1 MESKAKSKKR
11 NFRPLIFAPSAL
23 GVFVLFVSLLTMSS
37 TQSEAISEVKKG
49 LNIADV
55 KSVWDKYKADLSSD
69 EDFLFEV
76 RTKLSSFN
84 LSEGQVNDCRSWL
97 PKPATS
103 LNLIVVPD
111 LSSRIIDT
119 LNNPDQIKN
128 DTILLNHIW
137 KTFTQSVRTKMNSKD
152 RLIVDVTDPDQAQ
165 GKFRMVAN
173 NLIFDLSEHK
183 DKSNKLFFDKVGDQF
198 SRNIAELYS
207 MAKAQPQGADYWS
220 FFNQNLQRN
229 IKQSTL
235 FDEYRNILILITDGY
250 LEAQNNSKTG
260 VAFYTGGYIQRSEAF
275 NKLKSGET
283 IDQAISSSI
292 SPILDCSQHFSN
304 LEVLVL
310 EVNPR
315 TQSSKQEPSDRGTPR
330 DFDIMK
336 KLWKDWFAR
345 LEIKNAGADNFVERL
360 NATDLVKKRIES
372 FINK

>member
-1 MESKAKSKKR
+1 MDNKAKSKKK
-11 NFRPLIFAPSAL
+11 NFKPLIFAASAL

-37 TQSEAISEVKKG
+37 TQSEAISEVKKS

-55 KSVWDKYKADLSSD
+55 KSVWDKYKADLSTD

-152 RLIVDVTDPDQAQ
+152 RLIVDVTDPEQAQ

-220 FFNQNLQRN
+220 FFNQNLQRS

-260 VAFYTGGYIQRSEAF
+260 VAFYTGGYTQRSEAF
-275 NKLKSGET
+275 NKLKRGET

-292 SPILDCSQHFSN
+292 SPILDCSQHFN
-304 LEVLVL
+304 DLEVLVL

-345 LEIKNAGADNFVERL
+345 LEIKNASADNFVERL